1 MSLDL
6 ALPPVEAPIA
16 RVHLDGATFIEDA
29 ETLRRFPALAAF
41 RDTLGDTPLLRVP
54 GPVGGAR
61 IYAKCEW
68 CNPAGS
74 VKDRVAF
81 ALVHD
86 VLRATPD
93 EALDS
98 LRIYEYSGGNL
109 AVALGRLCRDL
120 QLAVRLV
127 VSSGSPPSLLAKL
140 DAWGAE
146 VDLVDKELG
155 FLGVIEHAHAFAA
168 ANPSLTFL
176 YQHRN
181 TANIAFHEQ
190 TTGAEIVRQAERP
203 VAAWLASIG
212 TGGTLI
218 GVARA
223 LRAANP
229 ALRVFGVTPAELPYG
244 SSLMPNSLPKYAG
257 SGGFGRGLRQPFVAA
272 FDEQLD
278 GHFGVSYDDALA
290 GMGEFFDRT
299 GIRIGGSAAANWLSA
314 CEVARRLGP
323 DESVVTLFACA
334 GTPEEWQR
342 LGR

>member
-1 MSLDL
+1 MTLDL
-6 ALPPVEAPIA
+6 APPPVHAPIA
-16 RVHLDGATFIEDA
+16 RACLERATFTEDA

-41 RDTLGDTPLLRVP
+41 RAALGDTPLLAVP
-54 GPVGGAR
+54 GPAGGAR

-81 ALVHD
+81 ALMHD
-86 VLRATPD
+86 VLRDVPD
-93 EALDS
+93 EALHD
-98 LRIYEYSGGNL
+98 LRIFEYSGGNL
-109 AVALGRLCRDL
+109 AAALGRLCSDL
-120 QLAVRLV
+120 RIPVRLV
-127 VSSGSPPSLLAKL
+127 LSSGSPPSLLAML
-140 DAWGAE
+140 DAAGAE
-146 VDLVDKELG
+146 VDLVDKDLG

-168 ANPSLTFL
+168 ANPELTFL

-181 TANIAFHEQ
+181 TANVAFHEQ
-190 TTGAEIVRQAERP
+190 TTGAEIVRQAQLP
-203 VAAWLASIG
+203 VSAWLASIG

-229 ALRVFGVTPAELPYG
+229 ALRVFGVTPAELPYA
-244 SSLMPNSLPKYAG
+244 SALMPNALPKYAG

-272 FDEQLD
+272 FDDELD

-314 CEVARRLGP
+314 CRVASEMSP

-334 GTPEEWQR
+334 GTPEEWKR